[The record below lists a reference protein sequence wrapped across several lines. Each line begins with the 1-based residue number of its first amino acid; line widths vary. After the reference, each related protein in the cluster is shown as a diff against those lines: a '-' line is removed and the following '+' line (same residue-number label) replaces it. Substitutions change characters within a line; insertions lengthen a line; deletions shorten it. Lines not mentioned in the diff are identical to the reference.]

1 MFKVLAAYGV
11 QQNALNFSFVC
22 NLYHEYVV
30 FQILYNRAMVQLG
43 ICAFRQSLIR
53 DAHSCLVDVQS
64 SGRAKELLA
73 QVLIVININH
83 FVAVHDETIHLSL
96 LLQH

>member
-1 MFKVLAAYGV
+1 MY
-11 QQNALNFSFVC
+11 
-22 NLYHEYVV
+22 
-30 FQILYNRAMVQLG
+30 QILYNRAMVQLG

-73 QVLIVININH
+73 QVLSLMLS
-83 FVAVHDETIHLSL
+83 HLRFL
-96 LLQH
+96 E

>member
-1 MFKVLAAYGV
+1 
-11 QQNALNFSFVC
+11 
-22 NLYHEYVV
+22 
-30 FQILYNRAMVQLG
+30 MVQLG

-73 QVLIVININH
+73 QVLNVMNIHSIVVII
-83 FVAVHDETIHLSL
+83 TCL
-96 LLQH
+96 LLTTK

>member
-1 MFKVLAAYGV
+1 M
-11 QQNALNFSFVC
+11 C
-22 NLYHEYVV
+22 NLKHVSV
-30 FQILYNRAMVQLG
+30 AFQILYNRAMVQLG

-73 QVLIVININH
+73 QVHSSILNCAETLELAINLYTNCHMLI
-83 FVAVHDETIHLSL
+83 L
-96 LLQH
+96 LC

>member
-1 MFKVLAAYGV
+1 MV
-11 QQNALNFSFVC
+11 
-22 NLYHEYVV
+22 
-30 FQILYNRAMVQLG
+30 QILYNRAMVQLG

-73 QVLIVININH
+73 QVCKYRNVRYLKL
-83 FVAVHDETIHLSL
+83 LSL
-96 LLQH
+96 AVYFSVKLLHAGRCV

>member
-1 MFKVLAAYGV
+1 
-11 QQNALNFSFVC
+11 
-22 NLYHEYVV
+22 V

-73 QVLIVININH
+73 QVQNTVDAGD
-83 FVAVHDETIHLSL
+83 FAAVNKVSFNL
-96 LLQH
+96 